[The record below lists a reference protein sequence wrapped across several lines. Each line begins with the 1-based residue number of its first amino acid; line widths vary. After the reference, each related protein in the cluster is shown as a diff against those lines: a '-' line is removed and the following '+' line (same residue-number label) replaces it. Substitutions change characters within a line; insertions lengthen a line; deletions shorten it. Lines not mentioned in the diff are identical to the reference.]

1 MTREASSDGAP
12 KKKRKRSD
20 PQKKKANTQ
29 SSQGPPAAKKAKN
42 NHPEKEKRLPSKKKK
57 PIEPASSNLLIDNI
71 MPVKISS
78 PQPVSSPLP
87 LKKHKNNR
95 TLHFLSRIAE
105 KVFTSKF
112 ENMLEKMLQRSS

>member
-1 MTREASSDGAP
+1 VTRETSGDGAP
-12 KKKRKRSD
+12 KKKRKRSE
-20 PQKKKANTQ
+20 PQKKNPQ

-42 NHPEKEKRLPSKKKK
+42 HHPEKEKRLPSKKKK
-57 PIEPASSNLLIDNI
+57 SIEPASSNVLIDYI

-78 PQPVSSPLP
+78 PQPVSSLP

-105 KVFTSKF
+105 KVFASKF
-112 ENMLEKMLQRSS
+112 ENMLEKMLQRLS